1 MEARRAPAAFALL
14 LVLAFIPALISAAY
28 AVAGVLLVVWIV
40 SLRREGRSPESLRSP
55 FVFLFGVL
63 ALLTVLSAAFSRDP
77 AVSSRHLAG
86 LSLLLVV
93 PIAMDL
99 VDSASRARAVCLSL
113 GAMGVLLGLLGI
125 WQFLHGGDDLENRIR
140 GTLSHYMTFAG
151 LEAISGCLLLGIAL
165 EERGRRRWI
174 GALAAVPLAAVLLT
188 YTRGAYVGILAALLL
203 YAAVRRPRA
212 LLILAPALVAV
223 FFAAPPEI
231 RQRIRSIADLSD
243 TTNRDRIAM
252 ARAGARMVSDRPVF
266 GLGPDMVEPYYPL
279 YRDPDAPR
287 WRVPHLHNN
296 FIQIAAAHGVF
307 AAAAYAMILA
317 AFLVRTVGRLRRETI
332 PGLSAVWTGALLA
345 GAALTIAGLFE
356 YNFGDTEVEIATL
369 LVFALPF
376 SEASRSGPT

>member
-174 GALAAVPLAAVLLT
+174 GAL
-188 YTRGAYVGILAALLL
+188 GIWSCA
-203 YAAVRRPRA
+203 
-212 LLILAPALVAV
+212 I
-223 FFAAPPEI
+223 
-231 RQRIRSIADLSD
+231 
-243 TTNRDRIAM
+243 
-252 ARAGARMVSDRPVF
+252 G
-266 GLGPDMVEPYYPL
+266 
-279 YRDPDAPR
+279 
-287 WRVPHLHNN
+287 WRK
-296 FIQIAAAHGVF
+296 
-307 AAAAYAMILA
+307 
-317 AFLVRTVGRLRRETI
+317 RLRAWRRT
-332 PGLSAVWTGALLA
+332 TGC
-345 GAALTIAGLFE
+345 
-356 YNFGDTEVEIATL
+356 
-369 LVFALPF
+369 
-376 SEASRSGPT
+376 